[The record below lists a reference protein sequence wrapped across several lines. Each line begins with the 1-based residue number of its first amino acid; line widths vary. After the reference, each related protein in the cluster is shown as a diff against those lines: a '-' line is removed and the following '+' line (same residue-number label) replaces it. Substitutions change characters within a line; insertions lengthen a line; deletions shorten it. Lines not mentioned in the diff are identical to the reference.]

1 MVKELGEIQ
10 WLIASTGWKKIE
22 AIILDQRN
30 KVIESLVVCLPEN
43 LIAKQTE
50 VKTLNW
56 VLIKVKELLAREMV
70 V

>member
-1 MVKELGEIQ
+1 MPKEIGEIQ

-43 LIAKQTE
+43 LIAKQAE
-50 VKTLNW
+50 IKTLNW
-56 VLIKVKELLAREMV
+56 ILMKVKEMLAKEV
-70 V
+70 VI